1 MAADDPDSEG
11 RDSQAAWGG
20 VRSPRW
26 ERAKTW
32 VLGLV
37 ALALLA
43 WGGHWLLHRWTHVY
57 IDDARIDGNVIT
69 IASRVS
75 GWITELPVI
84 EGDDVT
90 AGQVLAR
97 VDGRDSELQREALL
111 SKLKAIEGQMAVVRA
126 QTGQVDQETLGKFQ
140 SETNRLVA
148 AEAETAALEVQ
159 LRQAQDDYRRT
170 QQVEKFISR
179 QELERAQAAYQQIQ
193 QSHRKARAEADAVR
207 GTLSS
212 ARGSRRQLQVIEQ
225 QLLMLAHQAGEIRA
239 EVRRQEIDIADRTI
253 VSPAS
258 GKVVMTF
265 VRKGEHVAP
274 GQRIL
279 MFHDPSEIWVEANV
293 KETHIGHLR
302 PGMKAEVRVDAY
314 PGKVFSGEV
323 YRIGRAATN
332 KFALL
337 PDPNPSGNF
346 TRITQRLPVRI
357 ALDQKDPAL
366 RPGMM
371 VEVDIAVR
379 DN

>member
-11 RDSQAAWGG
+11 RDSHAAWGG
-20 VRSPRW
+20 ARLHRW
-26 ERAKTW
+26 ERAKVW
-32 VLGLV
+32 VLGAV
-37 ALALLA
+37 AIALFA
-43 WGGHWLLHRWTHVY
+43 WGGHWLFHRWTHVT

-75 GWITELPVI
+75 GWITELTVI

-97 VDGRDSELQREALL
+97 VDDRDSALQREALL
-111 SKLKAIEGQMAVVRA
+111 SKLKAIEGQMSVVRA
-126 QTGQVDQETLGKFQ
+126 QTGQVDQETLGRFQ

-148 AEAETAALEVQ
+148 AEAEAAALEVQ

-179 QELERAQAAYQQIQ
+179 QELDRAQAAYQQVE

-212 ARGSRRQLQVIEQ
+212 ASGSRRQLQVIEQ

-239 EVRRQEIDIADRTI
+239 EIRRQEIDIADRTI
-253 VSPAS
+253 VSPAT

-293 KETHIGHLR
+293 KETDIGHLK

>member
-11 RDSQAAWGG
+11 RDPQAAWGG

-32 VLGLV
+32 VLGVV

-97 VDGRDSELQREALL
+97 VDDRDSELQREALL

-148 AEAETAALEVQ
+148 AEAEAAALEVQ
-159 LRQAQDDYRRT
+159 LRQAQDDYKRT

-212 ARGSRRQLQVIEQ
+212 AGGSRRQLQVIEQ
-225 QLLMLAHQAGEIRA
+225 QLLMLAHQAGEMRA
-239 EVRRQEIDIADRTI
+239 EVRRQEIDIGDRTI
-253 VSPAS
+253 VSPAN

-293 KETHIGHLR
+293 KETDIGHLK

-314 PGKVFSGEV
+314 PGKVFRGEV